1 MSFNVVNKTTG
12 ATTQIAGNA
21 DDRGIGNLNSL
32 TTTNKSSLVS
42 AINEVNAESNNVFKG
57 TMSDWNQLD
66 TEAKIEYDYAI
77 ISNDFN
83 PAAIGN
89 LSALHTTDQSSIVGA
104 INEIAD
110 TKQNISD
117 NSLNTTSKTIPGA
130 INELKSGLIGK
141 YGVYEYNLL
150 VTLAEFDGISSYGAY
165 LNTAYNALQG
175 YINNLPNG
183 LLIHIDR
190 MNIDNVAINN
200 PSSRLGDKDT
210 TVGALLFATFVEFD
224 IVSGHLVVR
233 KINAINKTYEM
244 IDNGVYSDISS
255 NVPAAGGYISVNVT
269 IYSLLS

>member
-66 TEAKIEYDYAI
+66 TEEKIEYDYAI

-89 LSALHTTDQSSIVGA
+89 LSALHTTDQSSIVGS

-130 INELKSGLIGK
+130 INELKSGLTKQTELITTGLFNELNVMRCADVESISVEYSVPKENMAANTWVDVAVVSSK
-141 YGVYEYNLL
+141 YRSRVERYLSTCVVDTNGNTICSAL
-150 VTLAEFDGISSYGAY
+150 VFIMTNGSIRFKPGTSIAS
-165 LNTAYNALQG
+165 NTA
-175 YINNLPNG
+175 I
-183 LLIHIDR
+183 
-190 MNIDNVAINN
+190 
-200 PSSRLGDKDT
+200 
-210 TVGALLFATFVEFD
+210 FW
-224 IVSGHLVVR
+224 IVSF
-233 KINAINKTYEM
+233 II
-244 IDNGVYSDISS
+244 
-255 NVPAAGGYISVNVT
+255 
-269 IYSLLS
+269 